1 MKQKNRHLNV
11 LMLFISSSSYLFY
24 PLVILFCIMVHAKI
38 VNHEFWVSCLRTKR
52 LIFST
57 RPYYL
62 TILLWDLHG
71 IFHSFLIH
79 FYYLLKKNQQIRIGQ
94 TIKKKKNPQKPWNP
108 SSTSTTKHPKKDNFF
123 FIRTRKKKSTFS
135 KNTSSTKISRP
146 APNQN

>member
-11 LMLFISSSSYLFY
+11 LMLFVSSSSSLFY

-94 TIKKKKNPQKPWNP
+94 TIKKNPQIPWNP